1 MFKKILFAAFL
12 VQGYVFFTF
21 KPYNFQ
27 SFMVDKCGFLMY
39 LAYYSYVLVKKY
51 KSLKTEI

>member
-1 MFKKILFAAFL
+1 MFKKIMFAAFL

-39 LAYYSYVLVKKY
+39 LAYYSYLFVKKY